1 MILFW
6 YTAKFPE
13 CTSDQFFTVLLT
25 NGIHCTAKNPECTSD
40 QLFVLLTNGIHC
52 TAKNPECT
60 SDQLLTVLLTN
71 DIILVYCKI
80 PRMHQWSIVNSV
92 IDQWCYSGVLQNS
105 QNASVINCLLC
116 YWPMIL
122 FRCMYTAK
130 FPEYTSLWKVN
141 EHTTWNMHS

>member
-1 MILFW
+1 VITCLLCNWPMILFW

-13 CTSDQFFTVLLT
+13 CTSDQFFT
-25 NGIHCTAKNPECTSD
+25 
-40 QLFVLLTNGIHC
+40 VLLTNGIHC